1 MQSDSSSDQW
11 QEIESQIQET
21 EALLAEVKQKFEA
34 AKTTDSDRQN
44 LQIRQQELER
54 KLQTK
59 LNLQQRQEL
68 KAQLQIIQSQL
79 EDIDTGISA
88 QLITWSSFKEPF
100 WQIVRF
106 SGLGFLLGIL
116 VKGCVS

>member
-11 QEIESQIQET
+11 QEIESQVQEA
-21 EALLAEVKQKFEA
+21 EALLVEVKQKFEA
-34 AKTTDSDRQN
+34 AKITDSDRQN
-44 LQIRQQELER
+44 LQIKQQELER

-59 LNLQQRQEL
+59 LNLQQRQDL
-68 KAQLQIIQSQL
+68 KAQLQIIQTQL
-79 EDIDTGISA
+79 EDIDTAIAA

>member
-1 MQSDSSSDQW
+1 MQSDSSTDQW

-21 EALLAEVKQKFEA
+21 EALLAEVKQKFDR
-34 AKTTDSDRQN
+34 AKITDRDRQN

-59 LNLQQRQEL
+59 LNLQQRQDL
-68 KAQLQIIQSQL
+68 KAQLQTIQTQL
-79 EDIDTGISA
+79 EDIDTAIAS

-106 SGLGFLLGIL
+106 GGLGFLLGIL
-116 VKGCVS
+116 VKGCVM

>member
-1 MQSDSSSDQW
+1 MQSDSSPDQW
-11 QEIESQIQET
+11 QEIESQIEET
-21 EALLAEVKQKFEA
+21 ETLLAEVKQKFEA
-34 AKTTDSDRQN
+34 AKITDNDRQN
-44 LQIRQQELER
+44 LQIRKQELER
-54 KLQTK
+54 KLQTR

-68 KAQLQIIQSQL
+68 KAQLQTIQTQL
-79 EDIDTGISA
+79 EDIDTAIAA

-106 SGLGFLLGIL
+106 GGLGFLLGIL